1 MDTPSADGGGAVGRA
16 VSSASRVSSNASR
29 CRPIP
34 ASRSARPVSA
44 SRRVGRPPSA
54 RSRSIAL
61 RYAVTPSS
69 ARPSASSDR
78 AAVMSA
84 FARARSLA
92 DAIARASASRA
103 SRSASSGSPAARAIR
118 ASVSTTCASDDR
130 SPSISCRRRAADAY
144 SRARSRSPACSQ
156 AMARLFSMTAAS
168 WRASALRYRARLSTP
183 ARTAPSTSPAAAR
196 LVAIIDSSEARR
208 RSSMSSDSARA
219 RSSHAAAAAW
229 SPWSVA
235 TAPRAM
241 SARTRRSSVAASS
254 GIVED
259 ARQQRVST
267 IRVTRLEAGICQPVG
282 RAQGID
288 RSTDGPEHLHGLG
301 RLRAARH
308 ASARAGTDA
317 SASPRQQLRAHAP
330 ITGALEQRPERDGC
344 LVPVAGREQQVRLE
358 AVPAI
363 VTPEERG
370 RWQAQ
375 TAGDEV
381 QGGHRRLRMSLFE
394 GADVRL
400 GVATLRQLLLGQA
413 GSQTRGTDAR
423 ADAEGQTGSILPRVR
438 ASCHGSRS
446 VPPGGALDHPSGD
459 GPDESSDTTDRVML
473 SLWVRSA

>member
-1 MDTPSADGGGAVGRA
+1 
-16 VSSASRVSSNASR
+16 
-29 CRPIP
+29 
-34 ASRSARPVSA
+34 
-44 SRRVGRPPSA
+44 
-54 RSRSIAL
+54 
-61 RYAVTPSS
+61 
-69 ARPSASSDR
+69 
-78 AAVMSA
+78 
-84 FARARSLA
+84 
-92 DAIARASASRA
+92 
-103 SRSASSGSPAARAIR
+103 
-118 ASVSTTCASDDR
+118 
-130 SPSISCRRRAADAY
+130 
-144 SRARSRSPACSQ
+144 
-156 AMARLFSMTAAS
+156 MTAAS

-208 RSSMSSDSARA
+208 RSSISSESARA

-241 SARTRRSSVAASS
+241 SARTRRSALVASLRV
-254 GIVED
+254 VED

-267 IRVTRLEAGICQPVG
+267 VGVTRLEAGICQPVG
-282 RAQGID
+282 RTQGID
-288 RSTDGPEHLHGLG
+288 GSTDGPEHLHGLG
-301 RLRAARH
+301 GCGQRVTPALEPARGLG
-308 ASARAGTDA
+308 R
-317 SASPRQQLRAHAP
+317 PRQQLRAHAP
-330 ITGALEQRPERDGC
+330 ITGRLEQRSERDGC
-344 LVPVAGREQQVRLE
+344 LVPVTGREQQVRLE
-358 AVPAI
+358 PVPAI

-400 GVATLRQLLLGQA
+400 GVATLRQLLLGHA
-413 GSQTRGTDAR
+413 RGQTRGTDAR
-423 ADAEGQTGSILPRVR
+423 ADAEGQAGSILARVG

-446 VPPGGALDHPSGD
+446 VPPGGVFDHPSGD